1 MKKKRRKKE
10 GGGASTALTF
20 PSAGERGA
28 PGIGKPWERK
38 NPQESHPTRWDRP
51 ISRAS
56 HKTRLSSQSDAA
68 RTSFRYGWGS
78 ASISLFLSSP
88 LCSVKEPSSSP
99 AFIRFQSTRPSF
111 REIYRRGSIRAI
123 DRESGESE
131 SCAFLR
137 LLESRTCLIE
147 RKRKGKKGG
156 GGKEE
161 RWKKRRNG
169 VRGQGNTIPR
179 YRLIAVKVSISFRS
193 SGWPPPR
200 KLEIPIERDRAE
212 FSRETRPDEFFWI
225 FNLDPRRKSC
235 LDRCRSEE
243 RLHRVSRARVF
254 FLLVLL
260 LLCCFLLFD
269 R

>member
-1 MKKKRRKKE
+1 MKKKRRKK
-10 GGGASTALTF
+10 GGGARLRPWHSPRLG
-20 PSAGERGA
+20 SAGPRVS
-28 PGIGKPWERK
+28 
-38 NPQESHPTRWDRP
+38 ESHGKERIRRKVIRRDGTGRYRGPRIKLGYLRNLMPHEPVFGTGEDP
-51 ISRAS
+51 RAS
-56 HKTRLSSQSDAA
+56 LSLLSSL
-68 RTSFRYGWGS
+68 FREGT
-78 ASISLFLSSP
+78 IFLSSLYP
-88 LCSVKEPSSSP
+88 LPIHP
-99 AFIRFQSTRPSF
+99 ALVQRNIQAGIDTGDRS
-111 REIYRRGSIRAI
+111 REW
-123 DRESGESE
+123 
-131 SCAFLR
+131 
-137 LLESRTCLIE
+137 
-147 RKRKGKKGG
+147 RKRIVRVPSPPRKSNVLNWKEKKREKRG